1 MRANRGVWFVSLAT
15 ASSLLGDQM
24 LYAVLPTIYVDL
36 GLQPYQ
42 VGILLSANR
51 IVRLVSNH
59 LAERACRRWS
69 LAWLLAVALG
79 TGALLN
85 LAYGAVAWF
94 PGLLAARIVW
104 GVCWS
109 FIRQIGL
116 MTVVDAAQERVAEQP
131 AVQLQLGRAVG
142 FYSGI
147 SRLGSISGNLLGA
160 LGHDVLGFSATCLIF
175 AVASALCVPLGPL
188 SRRGLPR
195 TRPADEKTSTVTPK
209 SLLLCGFAS
218 GCVGQGLIA
227 ATLGAVLGARL
238 GDVQLGGILGLG
250 IGLGIASLTGLLLAS
265 RWVADLLAP
274 VLGYIADQV
283 GRRRSGAAYFA
294 AGAVVLLVAAAPQLP
309 PVWMIPAVITFY
321 VTATGVAV
329 VLQAEAG
336 SGGSRRVASY
346 VTASDLGSAVGPNLG
361 WLVLQWGW
369 GEGSVF
375 LLGAAVYALAGV
387 VAWTGLHELVTERTG
402 DGYGRH

>member
-1 MRANRGVWFVSLAT
+1 LKRSRGVWFVSLAT

-24 LYAVLPTIYVDL
+24 LYAVLPTIYADL

-42 VGILLSANR
+42 VGVLLSANR
-51 IVRLVSNH
+51 IVRLVTNH
-59 LAERACRRWS
+59 LAEQGSRRWS
-69 LAWLLAVALG
+69 LAWLLVVALV

-85 LAYGAVAWF
+85 IAYGMVAWF
-94 PGLLAARIVW
+94 PGLLAARILW

-116 MTVVDAAQERVAEQP
+116 MTVVDAAAESP
-131 AVQLQLGRAVG
+131 TGSAHLGRAMG

-160 LGHDVLGFSATCLIF
+160 LGHDLLGFSSTLFIF
-175 AVASALCVPLGPL
+175 AAASLVCVPLGPL
-188 SRRGLPR
+188 SRAGLPR
-195 TRPADEKTSTVTPK
+195 TRPSDTQSSGPIKPG
-209 SLLLCGFAS
+209 LLVCGFAS

-238 GDVQLGGILGLG
+238 GDVDLGGALGLG
-250 IGLGIASLTGLLLAS
+250 VASLTGVLLAS

-274 VLGYIADQV
+274 VLGHIADRV
-283 GRRRSGAAYFA
+283 GRRRSGAVYFA
-294 AGAVVLLVAAAPQLP
+294 AGAAVLALAAAPQVPTSVMVLA
-309 PVWMIPAVITFY
+309 ILAFY

-346 VTASDLGSAVGPNLG
+346 VTASDFGSAAGPNLG
-361 WLVLQWGW
+361 WLLLQLG
-369 GEGSVF
+369 GAEGGVF
-375 LLGAAVYALAGV
+375 LLGAGVYALAGIA
-387 VAWTGLHELVTERTG
+387 AWYTLD
-402 DGYGRH
+402 DGSADL

>member
-1 MRANRGVWFVSLAT
+1 LKPSRGVWFVSLAT

-51 IVRLVSNH
+51 IVRLVTNH
-59 LAERACRRWS
+59 LAERGSRRWS
-69 LAWLLAVALG
+69 LAWLLAVALV
-79 TGALLN
+79 TGALLDI
-85 LAYGAVAWF
+85 AYAMVTWF

-116 MTVVDAAQERVAEQP
+116 MTVVDAARER
-131 AVQLQLGRAVG
+131 AVESHGSQAQLGRAMG

-147 SRLGSISGNLLGA
+147 SRMGSISGNLLGA
-160 LGHDVLGFSATCLIF
+160 LGHDLIGFSATLIIF
-175 AVASALCVPLGPL
+175 SAASMLCVPLGPW

-195 TRPADEKTSTVTPK
+195 TRPQDTSVSGPTAK
-209 SLLLCGFAS
+209 GLLFCGFAS

-227 ATLGAVLGARL
+227 ATLGAVLGAKL
-238 GDVQLGGILGLG
+238 GDVDLGGALGLG
-250 IGLGIASLTGLLLAS
+250 VASLTGLLLAS
-265 RWVADLLAP
+265 RWIADLLAP
-274 VLGYIADQV
+274 VLGHIADRV
-283 GRRRSGAAYFA
+283 GRRRTGAVYFI
-294 AGAVVLLVAAAPQLP
+294 AGAIVLAIASAPQLP
-309 PVWMIPAVITFY
+309 PLLMIVAVLAFY

-336 SGGSRRVASY
+336 HGGSRTVASY

-361 WLVLQWGW
+361 WLILQLG
-369 GEGSVF
+369 GAEGSVF
-375 LLGAAVYALAGV
+375 MLGAIFYALAGLA
-387 VAWTGLHELVTERTG
+387 AWNSLHEKG
-402 DGYGRH
+402 A

>member
-1 MRANRGVWFVSLAT
+1 LKRSRGVWFVSLAT

-24 LYAVLPTIYVDL
+24 LYAVLPTIYLDM

-51 IVRLVSNH
+51 IVRLVTNH
-59 LAERACRRWS
+59 LAERGSRHWS
-69 LAWLLAVALG
+69 LAWLLTVALS

-85 LAYGAVAWF
+85 LAYGTVTWF
-94 PGLLAARIVW
+94 PGLLAARVVW

-116 MTVVDAAQERVAEQP
+116 MTVVDAARERIVESPTAD
-131 AVQLQLGRAVG
+131 AQLGRAMG

-160 LGHDVLGFSATCLIF
+160 LGHDLIGFSATLIIF
-175 AVASALCVPLGPL
+175 TVASLLCVPLGPW

-195 TRPADEKTSTVTPK
+195 TRPSDASSSGPIAWG
-209 SLLLCGFAS
+209 LLLCGFAS

-238 GDVQLGGILGLG
+238 GDAALGGALGLG
-250 IGLGIASLTGLLLAS
+250 VASLTGLLLAS
-265 RWVADLLAP
+265 RWVADLLGP
-274 VLGYIADQV
+274 VLGHIADRV
-283 GRRRSGAAYFA
+283 GRRRSGAVYLI
-294 AGAVVLLVAAAPQLP
+294 AGAVVLAIAAAPDLP
-309 PVWMIPAVITFY
+309 PSLMIVAVLAFY

-336 SGGSRRVASY
+336 HGGSRMVASY
-346 VTASDLGSAVGPNLG
+346 VTASDFGSAAGPNIG
-361 WLVLQWGW
+361 WLVLQLG
-369 GEGSVF
+369 GAEGSVF
-375 LLGAAVYALAGV
+375 LLGSIFYALAGIS
-387 VAWTGLHELVTERTG
+387 AWHSLHDTRT
-402 DGYGRH
+402 

>member
-1 MRANRGVWFVSLAT
+1 VKRGRGVWFVSLAT

-24 LYAVLPTIYVDL
+24 LYAVLPTIYIDL

-42 VGILLSANR
+42 VGFLLSANR
-51 IVRLVSNH
+51 IVRLVTNH
-59 LAERACRRWS
+59 LAERGCRRWS
-69 LAWLLAVALG
+69 LAWLLTVTLT

-85 LAYGAVAWF
+85 IAYGTVTWF

-116 MTVVDAAQERVAEQP
+116 MTVVDAAAEESEGQ
-131 AVQLQLGRAVG
+131 AHLGRAMG

-160 LGHDVLGFSATCLIF
+160 LGHDLLGFSATLLIF
-175 AVASALCVPLGPL
+175 AVASLLCVPLGPW

-195 TRPADEKTSTVTPK
+195 TRPKDTVTNGPIPRG
-209 SLLLCGFAS
+209 LLVCGFAS

-238 GDVQLGGILGLG
+238 GDIELGGALGLG
-250 IGLGIASLTGLLLAS
+250 VASLTGMLLAS
-265 RWVADLLAP
+265 RWIADLLAP
-274 VLGYIADQV
+274 ILGHIADRV
-283 GRRRSGAAYFA
+283 GRRGSGTVYFS
-294 AGAVVLLVAAAPQLP
+294 AGAVVLGLAAAPQ
-309 PVWMIPAVITFY
+309 IPAELMVLAVLAFY

-336 SGGSRRVASY
+336 SGGSRNVASY
-346 VTASDLGSAVGPNLG
+346 VTASDFGSAAGPNLG
-361 WLVLQWGW
+361 WLVLQLG
-369 GEGSVF
+369 GAEGSVF
-375 LLGAAVYALAGV
+375 LLGAGVYALAGISAWFSLHGSP
-387 VAWTGLHELVTERTG
+387 VADDTR
-402 DGYGRH
+402 

>member
-1 MRANRGVWFVSLAT
+1 MKGSRGVWFVSLAT

-51 IVRLVSNH
+51 IVRLITNH
-59 LAERACRRWS
+59 LAERGSRHWS
-69 LAWLLAVALG
+69 LAWLLTVSLA
-79 TGALLN
+79 TGAFLN
-85 LAYGAVAWF
+85 IAYATVTWF
-94 PGLLAARIVW
+94 PGLLAARILW

-116 MTVVDAAQERVAEQP
+116 MTVVDAAAEGS
-131 AVQLQLGRAVG
+131 AGAAHLGRAMG

-160 LGHDVLGFSATCLIF
+160 LGHDLLGFSGTLIIF
-175 AVASALCVPLGPL
+175 AAASLLCVPLGPW

-195 TRPADEKTSTVTPK
+195 TRPADSATPVPLARG
-209 SLLLCGFAS
+209 LLFCGFAS

-238 GDVQLGGILGLG
+238 GDMAIGGALGLG
-250 IGLGIASLTGLLLAS
+250 VASLTGLLLAS
-265 RWVADLLAP
+265 RWIADLLAP
-274 VLGYIADQV
+274 VLGHISDRV
-283 GRRRSGAAYFA
+283 GRRRSGGVYFL
-294 AGAVVLLVAAAPQLP
+294 AGAAVLAMAAAPHTPTEL
-309 PVWMIPAVITFY
+309 MIGAVLAFY
-321 VTATGVAV
+321 CAATGVSV

-361 WLVLQWGW
+361 WLVLQLGG

-375 LLGAAVYALAGV
+375 LLGAAFYAAAGFSSWHTLHDRTSV
-387 VAWTGLHELVTERTG
+387 VN
-402 DGYGRH
+402 D